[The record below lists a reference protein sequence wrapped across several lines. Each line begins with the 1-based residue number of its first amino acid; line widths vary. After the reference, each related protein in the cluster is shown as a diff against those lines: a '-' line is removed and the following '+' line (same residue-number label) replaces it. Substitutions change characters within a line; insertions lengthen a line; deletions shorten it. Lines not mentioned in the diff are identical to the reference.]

1 MTNPVSAGASDA
13 ARTCRTCQATLSEQA
28 RFCHRCGTPVTG
40 PARTVSGV
48 QRSERNAWIVA
59 GTIVA
64 LLLGMI
70 VYRMMVDGPGG
81 PRPPDMA
88 NAGNAAPGAAAATAD
103 PGGALPTAQAP
114 DISSLAPAER
124 FTRLYNR
131 VMQAAANDDTTT
143 VVNFTPMA
151 LGAYRQLETVSNDER
166 YHAAV
171 LNAQVGN
178 MATALALTDTMLATA
193 PNYLLAYVVR
203 GEVARLRNDPAAL
216 ARARAAFTA
225 AYDREIASRKAE
237 YVDHKNVLDDFRA
250 R

>member
-1 MTNPVSAGASDA
+1 MTDPATPPPPAP
-13 ARTCRTCQATLSEQA
+13 ARNCRACQAALSAQA
-28 RFCHRCGTPVTG
+28 KFCHRCGTPVTG
-40 PARTVSGV
+40 TDPSTPGI

-64 LLLGMI
+64 LLLAMIGYRMI
-70 VYRMMVDGPGG
+70 VGDRAT
-81 PRPPDMA
+81 PRAPDMA
-88 NAGNAAPGAAAATAD
+88 NAGNAAPGGGAVAAD
-103 PGGALPTAQAP
+103 PGGGLPTGQAP
-114 DISSLAPAER
+114 DISSLSPAER

-151 LGAYRQLETVSNDER
+151 LGAYRQLESVSNDER

-178 MATALALTDTMLATA
+178 MAAALALADTMLASV

-203 GEVARLRNDPAAL
+203 GEVARLQNDSL
-216 ARARAAFTA
+216 GLRQSRRDFSA
-225 AYDREIASRKAE
+225 AYNREIAARRAE